1 MTKESV
7 LVTNGTKPGKVV
19 RGMASVLTP
28 KDNPKEFAKMSM
40 KRNQNRIKNRLAR
53 TARQKQRG

>member
-7 LVTNGTKPGKVV
+7 LVTNGTKPVKVV
-19 RGMASVLTP
+19 RGMWGAAPDKKTMAQFS
-28 KDNPKEFAKMSM
+28 KISK

-53 TARQKQRG
+53 TARKKQRG